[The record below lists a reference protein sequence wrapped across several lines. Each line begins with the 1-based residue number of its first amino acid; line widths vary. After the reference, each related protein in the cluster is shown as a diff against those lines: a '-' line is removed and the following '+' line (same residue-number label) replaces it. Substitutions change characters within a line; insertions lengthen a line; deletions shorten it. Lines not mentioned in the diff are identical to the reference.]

1 MDNTLTGPD
10 VFMLFIAVVGGAAAI
25 SVVVSRNVVHAA
37 LYLVVTLLSV
47 AGAFLMLGAEFLAWT
62 QVLVYVGAV
71 IVLILFGLM
80 LTRAPIGPMAQHNEN
95 GLLAVLVSVALFA
108 FLCVVIFGAFG
119 DKRIDVAYVGAAEL
133 GQVLYVHW
141 AFPFMSLGFML
152 TVALIGAII
161 LARKEEGEG
170 PVTTTQDELPARDS
184 RDVTSEPGAIGAG
197 ASGAQAAGGG
207 STQRGAQQ

>member
-1 MDNTLTGPD
+1 MNNVLTGPD
-10 VFMLFIAVVGGAAAI
+10 IFMLLVAVVGGAAALC
-25 SVVVSRNVVHAA
+25 VVVSRNVVHAA

-95 GLLAVLVSVALFA
+95 GALAVVVSLALFG
-108 FLCVVIFGAFG
+108 FLCFVIFQAFG
-119 DKRIDVAYVGAAEL
+119 DTRIELAYVGAGEL
-133 GQVLYVHW
+133 GRVLYVHW
-141 AFPFMSLGFML
+141 AFPFMALGFML

-170 PVTTTQDELPARDS
+170 PVTQTQDELPARDS
-184 RDVTSEPGAIGAG
+184 RDVTSEPGTLGTAQ
-197 ASGAQAAGGG
+197 GAQAAAGG
-207 STQRGAQQ
+207 STQEGAQQ